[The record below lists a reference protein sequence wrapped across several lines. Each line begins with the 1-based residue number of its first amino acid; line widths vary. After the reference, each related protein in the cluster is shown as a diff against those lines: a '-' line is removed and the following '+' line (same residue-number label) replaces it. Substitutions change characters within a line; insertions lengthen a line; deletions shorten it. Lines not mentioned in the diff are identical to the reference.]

1 MPRICP
7 IHRARC
13 GFVPLLTSLL
23 VGQAAAQE
31 ASAEAKLAAVHT
43 AMLLKIA
50 SYIAQDPPPADTPPR
65 PQYRIGLLG
74 DDATTAAAKKTL
86 PGKKVGTGAAVVV
99 QVGMEDAKAGRAT
112 EQCDL
117 LYIATPI
124 DDESLATVVANY
136 AKKPLILVCHRPG
149 FAAGGGT
156 VQLFV
161 HDGGLRF
168 EVNHE
173 AMRKQQLGSS
183 AQFLKHSLKGPR
195 R

>member
-1 MPRICP
+1 MPRIRP

-13 GFVPLLTSLL
+13 GVLPLLTSLL

-31 ASAEAKLAAVHT
+31 PSAETKLAAVHA
-43 AMLLKIA
+43 AMILKIA
-50 SYIAQDPPPADTPPR
+50 YYIAQDPPPADTPPR
-65 PQYRIGLLG
+65 QQFRIGLLG
-74 DDATTAAAKKTL
+74 EDPTTATAGKTL
-86 PGKKVGTGAAVVV
+86 PGKKVGTQAAVVV
-99 QVGMEDAKAGRAT
+99 RVSMEDAKAGRAA

-124 DDESLATVVANY
+124 DDESLATIVANY

-149 FAAGGGT
+149 FAASGGT

-173 AMRKQQLGSS
+173 AMRKQQLGAS